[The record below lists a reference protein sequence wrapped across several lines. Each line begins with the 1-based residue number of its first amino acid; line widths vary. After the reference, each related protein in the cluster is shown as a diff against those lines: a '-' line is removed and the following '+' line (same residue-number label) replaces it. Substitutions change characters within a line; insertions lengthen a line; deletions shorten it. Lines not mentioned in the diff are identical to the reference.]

1 VALAV
6 GLQRTTTVMGHNYFM
21 TIAVRVLGPVSITDD
36 GDGDGTP
43 VSPKLRIMLA
53 MLTAHR
59 GSVVSADR
67 LCDALWGDDQP
78 LAAMATLQSHVS
90 RLRRLLQPSGRLA
103 ARDGGYLLEIPN
115 GAVDVD
121 HFVQLTDR
129 ASSAE
134 DPQAAADLLG
144 AALEIWQGPAFGE
157 LADREWI
164 RPEAVRLDEL
174 RLSVTERWFECRLEH
189 GLDPSLIS
197 DLESAMLTNP
207 YRERFVRQAMVAFVR
222 AGRHAE
228 ALRRASEFRR
238 NVRDDL
244 GVDPSAELT
253 AVEARVLADDPGLL
267 GASLARRGRNVV
279 DDPSRLVGRS
289 NDLAAIAT
297 AIVEGPLVTL
307 LGPGGVGKTRLAR
320 RIAATA
326 TGFTDG
332 VAFVELAAMSDASSL
347 PDAVATA
354 LDVQPHQHLSM
365 EDTLLAVLAEHHRLV
380 VFDNCEHL
388 LDTLV
393 PFIDRVRQR
402 CPHVHILTTSREP
415 LGVRGEQVLPIAPL
429 AVGDP
434 TVVNPIDISS
444 APAVELLLDRVAA
457 AAPGFT
463 MTDANAVTM
472 SEICRRL
479 DGLPLA
485 LELVA
490 ARFRS
495 LSPETILSRVMV
507 PSTVLGTSMRSS
519 DRRHRTLRDTITWS
533 FELLTSSEQAVYAQL
548 STFAGSF
555 DLPAI
560 ESVCAGR
567 HHTTAVRE
575 PEEDVVAIVAALVD
589 KSMVQMVGH
598 HGGRYQLLETLREYG
613 RERLAEHG
621 TIEVIE
627 QRHLLWFVNFAEQAS
642 IGLTGSDE
650 ASWAERID
658 WDFDNL
664 RLAFGKAVSMG
675 DVDAALRLTAALR
688 EYSFRA
694 IRYELAAWA
703 TTAVAMP
710 GAEDHP
716 QYATVLAIVGYGH
729 FVRGNLHQSIDVAQR
744 AVIVANE
751 MGVDTKGLAERTL
764 VNAWFYL
771 GNADEALRWGDRMLA
786 SARDG
791 SPSRLAHALYMR
803 SVAET
808 SVGRTVQGAIM
819 AGEAS
824 ATARTSG
831 SPTALAQ
838 ASYALGLAL
847 ERTDAT
853 ESLRLL
859 RESARLASSVG
870 NRWIEAFADTEV
882 WWLEAR
888 YGDVLTALR
897 GSGVVIETW
906 NRGGD
911 WANLR
916 LSLRRV
922 FGLLVRLGDH
932 RSAALLHGAL
942 EASGAASALPFE
954 PNDAHDVDRSVQNL
968 RTSLGQAEYD
978 AAVAAGASL
987 SDPELV
993 HFILTRVKTYTG
1005 ARDGTDRLAYQ
1016 SGLPIKR

>member
-1 VALAV
+1 
-6 GLQRTTTVMGHNYFM
+6 M
-21 TIAVRVLGPVSITDD
+21 
-36 GDGDGTP
+36 
-43 VSPKLRIMLA
+43 
-53 MLTAHR
+53 
-59 GSVVSADR
+59 
-67 LCDALWGDDQP
+67 
-78 LAAMATLQSHVS
+78 
-90 RLRRLLQPSGRLA
+90 
-103 ARDGGYLLEIPN
+103 
-115 GAVDVD
+115 
-121 HFVQLTDR
+121 
-129 ASSAE
+129 
-134 DPQAAADLLG
+134 
-144 AALEIWQGPAFGE
+144 
-157 LADREWI
+157 
-164 RPEAVRLDEL
+164 
-174 RLSVTERWFECRLEH
+174 
-189 GLDPSLIS
+189 
-197 DLESAMLTNP
+197 
-207 YRERFVRQAMVAFVR
+207 
-222 AGRHAE
+222 
-228 ALRRASEFRR
+228 
-238 NVRDDL
+238 
-244 GVDPSAELT
+244 
-253 AVEARVLADDPGLL
+253 
-267 GASLARRGRNVV
+267 
-279 DDPSRLVGRS
+279 
-289 NDLAAIAT
+289 
-297 AIVEGPLVTL
+297 
-307 LGPGGVGKTRLAR
+307 
-320 RIAATA
+320 
-326 TGFTDG
+326 
-332 VAFVELAAMSDASSL
+332 
-347 PDAVATA
+347 
-354 LDVQPHQHLSM
+354 
-365 EDTLLAVLAEHHRLV
+365 
-380 VFDNCEHL
+380 
-388 LDTLV
+388 
-393 PFIDRVRQR
+393 
-402 CPHVHILTTSREP
+402 
-415 LGVRGEQVLPIAPL
+415 RGEQVLPIAPL
-429 AVGDP
+429 AIGDP
-434 TVVNPIDISS
+434 TVVNLIDISS

-463 MTDANAVTM
+463 MTDANAVMM

-519 DRRHRTLRDTITWS
+519 DRRRRTLRDTITWS
-533 FELLTSSEQAVYAQL
+533 FELLTSSEQAVYARL

-567 HHTTAVRE
+567 DDTTAVGE
-575 PEEDVVAIVAALVD
+575 PEEDVVEIVAALVD

-598 HGGRYQLLETLREYG
+598 HGGRYQLLEILREYG
-613 RERLAEHG
+613 HERLAEHG

-627 QRHLLWFVNFAEQAS
+627 QRHLRWFVDFAEQAS

-744 AVIVANE
+744 AVIVANK

-859 RESARLASSVG
+859 RESARLASSATAGSSVRPHRGVVVG
-870 NRWIEAFADTEV
+870 S
-882 WWLEAR
+882 
-888 YGDVLTALR
+888 ALR
-897 GSGVVIETW
+897 RRAHRLAGIRVVIETW

-922 FGLLVRLGDH
+922 FSLPVRLGDH

-1005 ARDGTDRLAYQ
+1005 ARDGTDRLAFLDR
-1016 SGLPIKR
+1016 SAEDITKHLPTERGIGVQQPFDD